1 MVREC
6 FKTHSGILFHIDGL
20 KKIGLDPAALYPVV
34 LPRPPALSLDHSSP
48 ETSLVQTVPKV
59 APPPVYDD
67 EEEALISGERE
78 SEELLDLK
86 DSLAPIY
93 DQLSLAW
100 FWWLLEF
107 IPFKN
112 RFQDSKTNKW
122 VTKPTLN
129 LGNGRYIPRQK
140 SQGVRIHRS
149 VKTRMEARHADGT
162 AYKPKVMNLDLERIT
177 WVD

>member
-6 FKTHSGILFHIDGL
+6 FKTNSGILFHVDGL
-20 KKIGLDPAALYPVV
+20 KKIGLDPGALYPVV

-48 ETSLVQTVPKV
+48 ETSLIQAIPKV
-59 APPPVYDD
+59 APKPVYEDD
-67 EEEALISGERE
+67 EIHISEAQQ

-93 DQLSLAW
+93 DQLNLAW
-100 FWWLLEF
+100 FWWILEY

-112 RFQDSKTNKW
+112 RFQESNNKW

-129 LGNGRYIPRQK
+129 RGYGRYIPKQK

-149 VKTRMEARHADGT
+149 VKTRLEAKHADGS
-162 AYKPKVMNLDLERIT
+162 AYKPKVVNLDMSRVT

>member
-6 FKTHSGILFHIDGL
+6 FKTNSGILFHIDGL
-20 KKIGLDPAALYPVV
+20 KKIGLDPATLYPAV

-48 ETSLVQTVPKV
+48 ETSLIQTIPKV
-59 APPPVYDD
+59 APPPVY
-67 EEEALISGERE
+67 EEEEVHISEAQE

-86 DSLAPIY
+86 DALAPIY
-93 DQLSLAW
+93 DQLNLTW
-100 FWWLLEF
+100 FWWILEY

-112 RFQDSKTNKW
+112 RFQQNDHTWTTKSKLNK
-122 VTKPTLN
+122 
-129 LGNGRYIPRQK
+129 GQGRYIPKQK

-149 VKTRMEARHADGT
+149 VKTRLEAKHADGSK
-162 AYKPKVMNLDLERIT
+162 YKPKVMNLDMSRVT